1 MATLFFGLSRLA
13 PRTSTARDL
22 TKQRC
27 SAWCSEYFVGAGSQ
41 QQDEGDVE
49 GQRKRLRGI
58 VTGHAY
64 SVLQVHEAEG
74 PLRLIELRAQPKP
87 RTRLQL

>member
-1 MATLFFGLSRLA
+1 M
-13 PRTSTARDL
+13 
-22 TKQRC
+22 
-27 SAWCSEYFVGAGSQ
+27 
-41 QQDEGDVE
+41 E

-74 PLRLIELRAQPKP
+74 LRLVELRAQPKP
-87 RTRLQL
+87 LTRLQL

>member
-1 MATLFFGLSRLA
+1 MAA
-13 PRTSTARDL
+13 PRLSPDFM
-22 TKQRC
+22 
-27 SAWCSEYFVGAGSQ
+27 SEKDESPKRADSE
-41 QQDEGDVE
+41 DEGDVE

-87 RTRLQL
+87 LMRLQL

>member
-1 MATLFFGLSRLA
+1 M
-13 PRTSTARDL
+13 
-22 TKQRC
+22 
-27 SAWCSEYFVGAGSQ
+27 
-41 QQDEGDVE
+41 E

-87 RTRLQL
+87 LMRLQL

>member
-1 MATLFFGLSRLA
+1 M
-13 PRTSTARDL
+13 
-22 TKQRC
+22 
-27 SAWCSEYFVGAGSQ
+27 
-41 QQDEGDVE
+41 E

-74 PLRLIELRAQPKP
+74 LRLVELRAQPKP
-87 RTRLQL
+87 LTRLQALSLELAR